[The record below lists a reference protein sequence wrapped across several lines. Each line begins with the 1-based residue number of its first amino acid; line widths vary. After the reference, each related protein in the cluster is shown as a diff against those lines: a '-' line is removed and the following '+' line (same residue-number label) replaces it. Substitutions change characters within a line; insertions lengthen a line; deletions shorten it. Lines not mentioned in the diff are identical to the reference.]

1 MKMKYID
8 ISNQDK
14 KSLVSLLKEKKLLL
28 FSLRNKLKL
37 MQVTNT
43 NELREVKKDIARI
56 NMAISQKQENKNA

>member
-1 MKMKYID
+1 MKYID

>member
-1 MKMKYID
+1 MKYIE
-8 ISNQDK
+8 IINQDK
-14 KSLVSLLKEKKLLL
+14 ISLMALLKEKKILL

-56 NMAISQKQENKNA
+56 NMAISQKEENQNA